1 MKNSSKISTVF
12 QNDKKE
18 NIVVF
23 AIMALIVIITLV
35 TIGLDPIK
43 HWLTEPIIWKNADF
57 LNIYLVDKV
66 QESTDDELTLLFA
79 ASNASAD
86 ELDEYEFEF
95 QINSVYFDINSYD
108 QKNIGAHDIITIEKR
123 ITADDFASGASIL
136 TVDQSTFEDIKN
148 SAPEQI
154 DFSYKI
160 KELKSNGYTI
170 IKNNGVAKTILL
182 LILSAVIGIIG
193 FSSIIKP
200 AWLRIIF
207 KICALPAIIILLLL
221 SIALA
226 IFGKG
231 SVPNTTAS
239 DGAKQRA
246 AQNYKRQAQLK
257 ANALQSGRYED
268 AARAQGQMDKSMA
281 DMISSSSSTAKKN
294 NYKMHATWKAN
305 AEMRGNKKD
314 AAKAQAMMDKD
325 LADLITQNK
334 HE

>member
-1 MKNSSKISTVF
+1 MNNLNKISTIF
-12 QNDKKE
+12 QNNKKE
-18 NIVVF
+18 NIIVF

-43 HWLTEPIIWKNADF
+43 HWLAEPIIWKDADF

-66 QESTDDELTLLFA
+66 QENTDELTLLFA
-79 ASNASAD
+79 VSNASAD
-86 ELDEYEFEF
+86 ELDEYEFKF
-95 QINSVYFDINSYD
+95 QINSVYFDINSYN
-108 QKNIGAHDIITIEKR
+108 QKPIGAHDIITIEKR
-123 ITADDFASGASIL
+123 ITADDFASSASIL
-136 TVDQSTFEDIKN
+136 TVDQSTFEYIKN

-160 KELKSNGYTI
+160 KDLKSNGDTI

-182 LILSAVIGIIG
+182 LIISSVIGIIG
-193 FSSIIKP
+193 FSGIIKP

-207 KICALPAIIILLLL
+207 KICALPAIIILLLQSL
-221 SIALA
+221 ALV

-231 SVPNTTAS
+231 NVQNTTAS
-239 DGAKQRA
+239 DRAKQRA

-268 AARAQGQMDKSMA
+268 AARTQGQMDKSMA
-281 DMISSSSSTAKKN
+281 DMISSGSSTAKN

-314 AAKAQAMMDKD
+314 AARAQAMMDKD
-325 LADLITQNK
+325 LADLITKNK